1 MGCVL
6 MHRLALGAFWHGQR
20 GRLNADGR
28 AGLNAPFG
36 ARCFLTQESRPGE
49 PPPIPGLNAP
59 FGARCFLTTGTWRSP
74 TVSFASQCTFWRSV
88 LSDLAVQ
95 GHVREHVAGLNASY
109 GARCFLTVDDQRFK
123 KYILRRV
130 LMRLLALGAF

>member
-1 MGCVL
+1 

-109 GARCFLTVDDQRFK
+109 GARCFLTVDNQRFK

>member
-1 MGCVL
+1 

-59 FGARCFLTTGTWRSP
+59 FGARCFLTWPSR
-74 TVSFASQCTFWRSV
+74 ATFENM
-88 LSDLAVQ
+88 LP
-95 GHVREHVAGLNASY
+95 
-109 GARCFLTVDDQRFK
+109 
-123 KYILRRV
+123 V
-130 LMRLLALGAF
+130 LMHRMALGAF